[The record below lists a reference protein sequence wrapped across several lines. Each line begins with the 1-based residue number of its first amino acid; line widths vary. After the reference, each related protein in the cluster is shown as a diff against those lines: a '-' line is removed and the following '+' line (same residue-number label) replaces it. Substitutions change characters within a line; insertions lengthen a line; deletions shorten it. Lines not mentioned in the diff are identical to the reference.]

1 MTNPWITIRPAT
13 PEDAPAL
20 QAIYAE
26 AILHADWLPDGAK
39 QAPCFAEVSVDE
51 VVHVAVRSDGQPVG
65 LVAVQTADPF
75 IHHLYVASQARGQGV
90 GQRLLASLHPWLAKP
105 WRLKCVSLN
114 TRARAFYA
122 NSFWLEVGAGM
133 SEHGAYVVLECR

>member
-1 MTNPWITIRPAT
+1 MPNPLITIRPAT

-26 AILHADWLPDGAK
+26 AIIHADWLPDNAK
-39 QAPCFAEVSVDE
+39 QAPCFAEVSTNE
-51 VVHVAVRSDGQPVG
+51 VVHVAVLNGGQLVG
-65 LVAVQTADPF
+65 LVAVQAEDPF
-75 IHHLYVASQARGQGV
+75 IHHLYVASQARNHGV
-90 GQRLLASLHPWLAKP
+90 GKRLLASLQPWLAKP

-122 NSFWLEVGAGM
+122 NAGWLEVSAGM